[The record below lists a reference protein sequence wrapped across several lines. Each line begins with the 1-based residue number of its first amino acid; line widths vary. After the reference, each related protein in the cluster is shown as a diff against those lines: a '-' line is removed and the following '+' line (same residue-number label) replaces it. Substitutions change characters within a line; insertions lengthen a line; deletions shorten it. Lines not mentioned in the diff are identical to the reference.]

1 ESKMC
6 LPARCGVIVVRCF
19 FKKKVET
26 KTNIIASTKHF
37 FYTCISSE
45 TNPSISTKE
54 EPFDFS
60 FPFLYPFTE
69 TL

>member
-1 ESKMC
+1 MNRDAVCKKNINHFSRRIESKMC

-45 TNPSISTKE
+45 TN
-54 EPFDFS
+54 
-60 FPFLYPFTE
+60 
-69 TL
+69 